1 MAKRRRKARVIEA
14 AGVRVRIFRRGEFYW
29 LDVRRGTR
37 RERISAKTTVAAQAE
52 KYAVAL
58 AEEIAK
64 QELLGVTA
72 STLTLEQLF
81 AAYWTHKGQY
91 LRGQWRK
98 QALAH
103 QRDFLAAW
111 GPDKIVA
118 TTSQSDVDSYI
129 RCRRQAYAAARDGAA
144 LRDGALSCDFRW
156 LASVMNFARG
166 HKLADNRRLLDSN
179 PLADC
184 KNLPREKN
192 VRRPVASAER
202 YEKTLAEASTV
213 DPSGRLRLALAFARY
228 TGHRIDA
235 ILSLRVSDVLRA
247 ESDVRAALEAA
258 GMNPDDARHM
268 PHGAV
273 LWRPETDKI
282 DLLHIAPISAPMRA
296 ELDRYLA
303 TLPRIGTA
311 PLFPAGRSHDGRLSR
326 HTANKWLGKAEQRAG
341 LGKLTGGL
349 WHPYRRLWATQRK
362 HLPDVD
368 VAQAGGWKGTKAMK
382 LAYQQSTADGVLA
395 AVVA

>member
-1 MAKRRRKARVIEA
+1 MAKRRPKTRVIEA
-14 AGVRVRIFRRGEFYW
+14 AGVRVRIFLRGEFYW

-52 KYAVAL
+52 RHAVAL
-58 AEEIAK
+58 AEAIAR
-64 QELLGVTA
+64 QQLLGVTT

-81 AAYWTHKGQY
+81 TSYWTHKGSA
-91 LRGQWRK
+91 LSGQWQR
-98 QALAH
+98 QAEAH
-103 QRDFLAAW
+103 RRDFIAVW
-111 GPDKIVA
+111 GADCAVVEI
-118 TTSQSDVDSYI
+118 SQSKVDAY
-129 RCRRQAYAAARDGAA
+129 CRSRREAYAAAREGAG
-144 LRDGALSCDFRW
+144 LRDGALECDFRW
-156 LASVMNFARG
+156 LSSVMNWARR
-166 HKLADNRRLLDSN
+166 HKLPTGARLVHEN

-184 KNLPREKN
+184 KWPREKN

-202 YEKTLAEASTV
+202 YEKTLAETSAI
-213 DPSGRLRLALAFARY
+213 DPTGRLRLSLAFARY
-228 TGHRIDA
+228 TGHRVDA
-235 ILSLRVSDVLRA
+235 ILSLHVSDVLRTEA
-247 ESDVRAALEAA
+247 DVRAALEAS

-273 LWRPETDKI
+273 LWRPESDKM

-296 ELDRYLA
+296 ELDLYLA
-303 TLPRIGTA
+303 TLPRIGAA
-311 PLFPAGRSHDGRLSR
+311 PLFPAGRSPDGRLSR
-326 HTANKWLGKAEQRAG
+326 HTANKWLVKAERRAG